1 LDNIRD
7 DKQASKSWPVC
18 HLEYYPITS
27 LTRHIVYPH
36 RSILRNLS
44 RTLDSFV
51 QNAYNAVQCHTRK
64 STRIALMGRSPA
76 FCISLRCFL
85 RNDQI
90 FSARSFSDIIKEL
103 MLHRPSGLLTL
114 WRADD
119 PPQDAIQIIIEN
131 GRPTHARRGQYEEYI
146 STSTLLW
153 LNSWRNIYFAFQ
165 MKRAILQLPAPDN
178 HLPAVTR
185 PLPAISSPLPTQP
198 QQAEDSSQASVSPA
212 AFTAHIVPS
221 TTPEGRN
228 FPLTALPRYDRTI
241 FLLINGRRT
250 IADLA
255 QLTKRSPAEIY
266 ASLTRLQKQQLITME

>member
-1 LDNIRD
+1 
-7 DKQASKSWPVC
+7 
-18 HLEYYPITS
+18 
-27 LTRHIVYPH
+27 
-36 RSILRNLS
+36 
-44 RTLDSFV
+44 
-51 QNAYNAVQCHTRK
+51 
-64 STRIALMGRSPA
+64 M
-76 FCISLRCFL
+76 

-114 WRADD
+114 SLSRADD
-119 PPQDAIQIIIEN
+119 SPQDAIQIIIEN
-131 GRPTHARRGQYEEYI
+131 GRPTHARRGLYEEHI

-185 PLPAISSPLPTQP
+185 PLPTISPPLPAQP
-198 QQAEDSSQASVSPA
+198 QHPEDTPQTAVSPTS
-212 AFTAHIVPS
+212 FTSHIVPAITS
-221 TTPEGRN
+221 KGRN

-255 QLTKRSPAEIY
+255 QLIKRSPAEIY
-266 ASLTRLQKQQLITME
+266 ASLTRLQKQQLIVME